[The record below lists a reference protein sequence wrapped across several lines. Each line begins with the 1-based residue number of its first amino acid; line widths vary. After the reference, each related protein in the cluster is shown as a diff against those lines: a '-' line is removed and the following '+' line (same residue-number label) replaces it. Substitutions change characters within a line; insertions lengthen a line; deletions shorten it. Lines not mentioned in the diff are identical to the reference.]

1 MVFIVQLHD
10 KSIRVNINDK
20 TRLPSSHQITD
31 PKSPQKAIR
40 DAKLFSVCNTSSSI
54 TAVCVSIDRIP
65 QNTAPICCLS
75 FDEIGAR
82 HPGMTH
88 DAGAKSPA
96 RSSFPLSCHPQ
107 KPRVYPP
114 RELRLTNNTS
124 DRKANGEIRFQTCW
138 RSTCGEA
145 DAGMPGCRTPIR
157 SKGKQRVGAVFCG
170 IRSIETQTAVS

>member
-1 MVFIVQLHD
+1 MPGKLVGPASRLVGGLGKEHIHGVIAWQPYHSGVLVFDLTLVRKPKRDWCGATTETDWDHWRRPCSSGRLWALA
-10 KSIRVNINDK
+10 SL
-20 TRLPSSHQITD
+20 TRL
-31 PKSPQKAIR
+31 
-40 DAKLFSVCNTSSSI
+40 F

-65 QNTAPICCLS
+65 QNMAPICCLS

-88 DAGAKSPA
+88 DAGAKSSV

-124 DRKANGEIRFQTCW
+124 DWKANGEIRFQTC
-138 RSTCGEA
+138 
-145 DAGMPGCRTPIR
+145 
-157 SKGKQRVGAVFCG
+157 
-170 IRSIETQTAVS
+170 